1 MLQDPI
7 LDEPLAE
14 LMDQN
19 FIVEVIDVLKS
30 GKEATVCLCR
40 AGERIGGG
48 LVAVKIYRSLNRRSF
63 KNDQLYRDGKVILS
77 GRVRRAL
84 ANKTEMGRVFQMYTW
99 INYEWETLVHLQD
112 HGLDVPR
119 PLARG
124 GNAIVMDFVGIA
136 AEPAPQLRT
145 IRLRPR
151 EALDVFDRVMWN
163 VQRLLSLNVIH
174 ADLSPYNVLY
184 LGAGRV
190 SLIDFPQSVD
200 PRENPRSYE
209 LLTRDIENVHRHC
222 RKFTADLPD
231 PWKLANR
238 LWDRFLNARL

>member
-7 LDEPLAE
+7 LSEPLND
-14 LMDQN
+14 LLDQN
-19 FIVEVIDVLKS
+19 LITEVIDVLKS

-40 AGERIGGG
+40 AGSRIGGG
-48 LVAVKIYRSLNRRSF
+48 LVAVKIYRALDRRSF
-63 KNDQLYRDGKVILS
+63 KNDQMYRDGKVILS

-99 INYEWETLVHLQD
+99 VNYEWEQLVHLQD
-112 HGLDVPR
+112 RGLDVPR

-124 GNAIVMDFVGIA
+124 GNALLMEFVGRDDQ
-136 AEPAPQLRT
+136 PAPQLRT
-145 IRLRPR
+145 IRLSPH
-151 EALDVFDRVMWN
+151 EARDVFSRVMWN
-163 VQRLLSLNVIH
+163 VERLLSLNVIH

-184 LGAGRV
+184 LGDGRV

-209 LLTRDIENVHRHC
+209 LLSRDIENVHRHC
-222 RKFTADLPD
+222 RKFTSDLPD
-231 PWKLANR
+231 PWKLATR
-238 LWDRFLNARL
+238 LWDRFLHAEL